1 MIKTSFSAFLFLLFS
16 QSFYAQS
23 PDAAALPLHIL
34 FHKNE
39 GGSNGW
45 SPDGKLFITYSA
57 SENTTKLWNLADESV
72 VWEISLNPEK
82 STDENSA
89 SQTFVWSEKQKL
101 IAVANERGE
110 VYLLSSSDG
119 KLVWKTSARAE
130 SIKMISFDSSGKYLF
145 VVTSKEKATDKIELL
160 NIKTGKPEKSFDS
173 GSESLSAVSLSRD
186 GKILL
191 TGDLDK
197 KVNYL
202 NFLTGKSIRRTSI
215 KPCANL
221 AKYSKNIGFSRNLTY
236 FAARCQ
242 DKTVITNVSTGM
254 VIRVVDMDTD
264 YEDGISFS
272 GDEKLL
278 VLENLGGYK
287 IYNFSERTIKKVE
300 DGTSG
305 ELNRD
310 GTLSISGSSY
320 KNRGLEIRD
329 VKSGKVIKNFESHPG
344 EITNLAF
351 DSDGSHFAVAS
362 SDGVVRVWITGSGK
376 LLWAKFA
383 NDEGTSSV
391 AFSPNGKILVSSGD
405 NENDENPIKV
415 WDAANGNLL
424 RDVKNDKDGD
434 DGIKRLAFSP
444 DGKMLL
450 TTGSSVVFNVWD
462 TDKWEFLR
470 GFRTN
475 EAHQSGDVGYCCGS
489 RALTVTFDKSGK
501 RILSGHDDGTVK
513 IWEVDKT
520 EQIKVF
526 QVTDGSI
533 RAYYSPNEKRILA
546 ISANTNTT
554 KLIDAESGQLIQE
567 YKTGILDKEL
577 DYVTDAA
584 FDSDGKSFFTTSWFD
599 DVMQWDA
606 LSGKL
611 LKRINV
617 GYSTDDELEI
627 SPNGKYLL
635 AGGENQN
642 ILLFSAANGEL
653 VWSLFPINKNLRR
666 LKEAEENR
674 RIALVSAENEAK
686 RKADIELKEL
696 EKQVYITFE
705 HYGDMTDPGYKTM
718 LESDELKES
727 LTKKTV
733 ANANAVWLR
742 LHNDSPLPIE
752 IPTQSSYPSNPK
764 CFFKFSDGQKINGL
778 CVNREINIWHGLEDK
793 NGEGIRFGFDFGS
806 SSVLL
811 PRTSVLFPVPLGI
824 LKDGNAIRFDYTF
837 KNANGTNEVEDY
849 GNSKTLKFRE
859 SDLPKEK

>member
-1 MIKTSFSAFLFLLFS
+1 M
-16 QSFYAQS
+16 
-23 PDAAALPLHIL
+23 
-34 FHKNE
+34 
-39 GGSNGW
+39 
-45 SPDGKLFITYSA
+45 
-57 SENTTKLWNLADESV
+57 
-72 VWEISLNPEK
+72 
-82 STDENSA
+82 
-89 SQTFVWSEKQKL
+89 L
-101 IAVANERGE
+101 I
-110 VYLLSSSDG
+110 
-119 KLVWKTSARAE
+119 
-130 SIKMISFDSSGKYLF
+130 
-145 VVTSKEKATDKIELL
+145 
-160 NIKTGKPEKSFDS
+160 
-173 GSESLSAVSLSRD
+173 
-186 GKILL
+186 
-191 TGDLDK
+191 GDLDK

-202 NFLTGKSIRRTSI
+202 NFSTGKSVRKTSI

-221 AKYSKNIGFSRNLTY
+221 AKYSKNISFSQNLTY

-242 DKTVITNVSTGM
+242 DKTVITNVSTGK

-272 GDEKLL
+272 SDEKLL

-287 IYNFSERTIKKVE
+287 IYNFSDRTIKKIE

-310 GTLSISGSSY
+310 GSLSISGSSY
-320 KNRGLEIRD
+320 KNRGLEIRE
-329 VKSGKVIKNFESHPG
+329 VKSGKVTKNFESHPG

-351 DSDGSHFAVAS
+351 DSDGTRFAVAS
-362 SDGVVRVWITGSGK
+362 SDGVVRVWDTESRK

-391 AFSPNGKILVSSGD
+391 AFSPNGKTLVSSGD
-405 NENDENPIKV
+405 NASDDNPIKV

-424 RDVKNDKDGD
+424 RNVKNDKDGNS
-434 DGIKRLAFSP
+434 GIKQFDFSP
-444 DGKMLL
+444 DGKLLL

-462 TDKWEFLR
+462 TEKWEVLI

-475 EAHQSGDVGYCCGS
+475 EEHKSGDMGYCCGS
-489 RALTVTFDKSGK
+489 QALTVAFDKSGK

-513 IWEVDKT
+513 IWEIDKT
-520 EQIKVF
+520 EPVKVF
-526 QVTDGSI
+526 QVTSGSI
-533 RAYYSPNEKRILA
+533 RAYFSPDEKQILA
-546 ISANTNTT
+546 ISANTSTT
-554 KLIDAESGQLIQE
+554 KLINAESGRLIQE
-567 YKTGILDKEL
+567 YKTGIPDNEL

-584 FDSDGKSFFTTSWFD
+584 FSSDGKSFFTTSWFD

-611 LKRINV
+611 LKRINI
-617 GYSTDDELEI
+617 GYSTDDELEM

-642 ILLFSAANGEL
+642 ILLFNAENGEPIL
-653 VWSLFPINKNLRR
+653 SLFPINKNLRR

-674 RIALVSAENEAK
+674 RRTLVNAENEAK
-686 RKADIELKEL
+686 RKADIELKEI

-705 HYGDMTDPGYKTM
+705 HYGDMNDPGLKTM

-727 LTKKTV
+727 LTKKSV

-793 NGEGIRFGFDFGS
+793 TGEGIRFGFDFGS
-806 SSVLL
+806 NSVLL
-811 PRTSVLFPVPLGI
+811 PKTSVLFPVPLGI
-824 LKDGNAIRFDYTF
+824 LIDGNAIHFNFTF
-837 KNANGTNEVEDY
+837 KNANGKNEVEDY